1 MNNCPCQSSNVLCDV
16 LVMLIKISSSSLIF
30 FLMKLEF
37 SLFMVRIECMQFV
50 LEAEV
55 PRNYLL

>member
-1 MNNCPCQSSNVLCDV
+1 ME
-16 LVMLIKISSSSLIF
+16 IKISSSSLIF
-30 FLMKLEF
+30 FLMKLEL

-55 PRNYLL
+55 PRKYLL